1 MPFISLFSV
10 QALGGDNRRGR
21 GCKLSIEARI
31 DELTFKKK
39 VIQIIHTE
47 ATAVCPKTTFT
58 FLEKKKKV
66 NLFLFQKKQI
76 EGKAFVHYTK
86 MNTPKK
92 V

>member
-1 MPFISLFSV
+1 M
-10 QALGGDNRRGR
+10 
-21 GCKLSIEARI
+21 
-31 DELTFKKK
+31 
-39 VIQIIHTE
+39 QIIHTE
-47 ATAVCPKTTFT
+47 ATAVCSKTTFT

-86 MNTPKK
+86 MNTPQK